1 MASYMIV
8 SHKAYDDGIL
18 YCLMTIR
25 DVCNESS
32 RARKIVTK
40 QLRGIVMNAFKTM
53 SLQYYRNTYIKGTYY
68 IQIMRL

>member
-25 DVCNESS
+25 DVCN
-32 RARKIVTK
+32 V
-40 QLRGIVMNAFKTM
+40 
-53 SLQYYRNTYIKGTYY
+53 
-68 IQIMRL
+68 